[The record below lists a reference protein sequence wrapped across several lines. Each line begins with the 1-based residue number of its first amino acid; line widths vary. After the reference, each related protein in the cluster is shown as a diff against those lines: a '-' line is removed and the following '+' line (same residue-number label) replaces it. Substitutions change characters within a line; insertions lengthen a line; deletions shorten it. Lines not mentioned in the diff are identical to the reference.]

1 MPQDANNSF
10 AFKILPITLYSSRI
24 FADFFATVMILKD
37 RGGRGVPPDLVTQ
50 SYLTGSPDSPQTTSA
65 QKTKETLRLPRVSR
79 FGPIWA
85 RIRTSLFW
93 MVVISFALRLCVIMA
108 MHTYKFRSAE
118 ENFGFGWEMGRI
130 ARSLAEG
137 QGFSNPFH
145 AVTGPTA
152 WEPPLYPFLIAGVF
166 KLFGIYTN
174 ASAFVLLTLNSLFS
188 ALTCIPIFLIAKR
201 CFGEKVAVASAWTWA
216 LFPYVLYWCTRWVW
230 ETSLSA
236 LLLALIFLLTL
247 NLEND
252 LVKKDGLKPW
262 IFFGILWG
270 VAALNSPSLLSF
282 LPVAGLWV
290 WYQRSQRGKSSLAR
304 ILLASV
310 IFFACIAP
318 WLVRNYRTFGKPVF
332 IRDNFGAELRMGNGP
347 WADGTWMYYL
357 HPTQNTYAMQQYEK
371 MGELA
376 YIAERK
382 RQALEFIKEDS
393 GRFVR
398 LSLKRFVYYWAGSP
412 RPSQIP
418 QLSEA
423 KNSLFLAS
431 SVLMFWGLARAWRK
445 RRPGAWLLVWLILT
459 YPAVYYVVFPHPR
472 YRHPIE
478 PEITILAV
486 FLVTEAAK
494 KGTNAPSTAGAKHGL
509 E

>member
-1 MPQDANNSF
+1 MPESAPNSF
-10 AFKILPITLYSSRI
+10 VFKILPITPYSSRI

-37 RGGRGVPPDLVTQ
+37 RGGRGVPPHLVTQ
-50 SYLTGSPDSPQTTSA
+50 GHLTGSPDRPQTAFA
-65 QKTKETLRLPRVSR
+65 QQQKETSPAPRVSR
-79 FGPIWA
+79 FAPIWT

-93 MVVISFALRLCVIMA
+93 MVVISFALRLCVIIV

-130 ARSLAEG
+130 ARSLAAR

-152 WEPPLYPFLIAGVF
+152 WEPPLYPYLIAGVF
-166 KLFGIYTN
+166 KIFGIYTN

-216 LFPYVLYWCTRWVW
+216 LLPYVMYWCTRWVW

-236 LLLALIFLLTL
+236 LLIALIFLLTL
-247 NLEND
+247 NLETTN
-252 LVKKDGLKPW
+252 GLRPW
-262 IFFGILWG
+262 LFFGLLWG
-270 VAALNSPSLLSF
+270 VAALTSPSLLSF
-282 LPVAGLWV
+282 LPVSGLWA
-290 WYQRSQRGKSSLAR
+290 WYQRSKRGRSSFGG
-304 ILLASV
+304 IVLASV
-310 IFFACIAP
+310 IFFACITP
-318 WLVRNYRTFGKPVF
+318 WLVRNYRTFGTPVF

-357 HPTQNTYAMQQYEK
+357 HPTQNTYAMQQYEN
-371 MGELA
+371 MGEIA

-382 RQALEFIKEDS
+382 RQALEFIKEDP
-393 GRFVR
+393 GRFLR
-398 LSLKRFVYYWAGSP
+398 LSLKRFVYYWAGAP
-412 RPSQIP
+412 RSSQIWWLA
-418 QLSEA
+418 QV

-431 SVLMFWGLARAWRK
+431 SVLAFWALGRALRK
-445 RRPGAWLLVWLILT
+445 RIPGAWLFFWLILI
-459 YPAVYYVVFPHPR
+459 YPAVYYVVFPYPR

-478 PEITILAV
+478 PEIAILGV
-486 FLVTEAAK
+486 FLITEAAK
-494 KGTNAPSTAGAKHGL
+494 RGASAPLSPAGAGH
-509 E
+509 EHE

>member
-1 MPQDANNSF
+1 
-10 AFKILPITLYSSRI
+10 
-24 FADFFATVMILKD
+24 MI
-37 RGGRGVPPDLVTQ
+37 
-50 SYLTGSPDSPQTTSA
+50 
-65 QKTKETLRLPRVSR
+65 
-79 FGPIWA
+79 
-85 RIRTSLFW
+85 
-93 MVVISFALRLCVIMA
+93 VISFALRLCVILV
-108 MHTYKFRSAE
+108 MHTYKFRNAE

-152 WEPPLYPFLIAGVF
+152 WEPPLYPYLIACVF

-174 ASAFVLLTLNSLFS
+174 ASAFVLLALNSLFS

-201 CFGEKVAVASAWTWA
+201 CFGERVAVASAWTWA
-216 LFPYVLYWCTRWVW
+216 LFPYALYWCTRWVW

-252 LVKKDGLKPW
+252 LGKKDGMKSW
-262 IFFGILWG
+262 IFFGVLWG
-270 VAALNSPSLLSF
+270 IAALNSPSLLSF
-282 LPVAGLWV
+282 LPVSGLWV
-290 WYQRSQRGKSSLAR
+290 WHQRTKRGKSSVGG
-304 ILLASV
+304 IVLASL
-310 IFFACIAP
+310 IFFACITP
-318 WLVRNYRTFGKPVF
+318 WLMRNYRTFGKPVF

-347 WADGTWMYYL
+347 GANSTWMYYL
-357 HPTQNTYAMQQYEK
+357 HPTQNAYAMQQYEK

-382 RQALEFIKEDS
+382 RQALEFIQEDPA
-393 GRFVR
+393 RFVR
-398 LSLKRFVYYWAGSP
+398 LSLKRFIYYWAGSP

-431 SVLMFWGLARAWRK
+431 SVLMFWGLGRALRK
-445 RRPGAWLLVWLILT
+445 RRPGAWLFVWLILT

-478 PEITILAV
+478 PEITVLAV
-486 FLVTEAAK
+486 FLITEAVK
-494 KGTNAPSTAGAKHGL
+494 KGTNTPLTAGATLGSSNFLHFCPLTNCWVFRLRGS
-509 E
+509 EERSHA